1 MDNQKQIFFL
11 QEIKDLY
18 SRKDTNL
25 VFSCFISCG
34 DVLCY
39 NRAKINSF
47 ILKCLENSYENQPIT
62 PKFVLY
68 IIYILHYTKQSL
80 DLRFR
85 FNAFF
90 FIDFFCITPHTRKIK
105 KSTVEFHTSKNILKM
120 IKQSNQSRQVL
131 FYISNTL

>member
-1 MDNQKQIFFL
+1 M
-11 QEIKDLY
+11 Y

-25 VFSCFISCG
+25 VFSRFISCG

-85 FNAFF
+85 FNAIFF
-90 FIDFFCITPHTRKIK
+90 LDFFCITPHTRKIK
-105 KSTVEFHTSKNILKM
+105 KSTVEFHTSKTLKM

-131 FYISNTL
+131 FYIHVYVDFM